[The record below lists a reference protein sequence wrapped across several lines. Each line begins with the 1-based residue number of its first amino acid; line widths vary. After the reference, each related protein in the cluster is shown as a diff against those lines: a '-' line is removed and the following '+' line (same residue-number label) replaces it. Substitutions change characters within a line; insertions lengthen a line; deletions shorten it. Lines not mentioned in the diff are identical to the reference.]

1 MSSFLSGRGWLF
13 RNSWIIRRGM
23 IEKGLLG
30 YQVKDLYSLVDI
42 GFRDG
47 SFSHSSFSISSTVSR
62 LSLCQSIKFFYINL
76 LKKARGL
83 ILKESLKSKKKPQA
97 KKYNFYFSKFG
108 RLPKLL
114 NNRSNVFSNWLGHLK
129 KKGTW
134 IFQTSTQASWDLKEQ
149 GALIN
154 LRKLFP
160 QEHSLSKLFSQEHS

>member
-47 SFSHSSFSISSTVSR
+47 SFSHSSFSISSIVSR

-83 ILKESLKSKKKPQA
+83 ILKESLKSENLKLRNTILLFKVWR
-97 KKYNFYFSKFG
+97 F
-108 RLPKLL
+108 PKLL
-114 NNRSNVFSNWLGHLK
+114 NNHSNVFPQRA
-129 KKGTW
+129 GTFKEQEGMD
-134 IFQTSTQASWDLKEQ
+134 IIGKPQASWGLKKNKEL
-149 GALIN
+149 G
-154 LRKLFP
+154 
-160 QEHSLSKLFSQEHS
+160 